1 MNPSIPRPPC
11 VLCLSGHDPTGGAGL
26 TADTEAIG
34 ALGGHALGVITAN
47 TVQDTSDVQ
56 RVVAVPPILIAA
68 QIEALVADCR
78 IDAIKIGLL
87 GDAAQIDP
95 ILDCIRRLR
104 VPVVLDPVLRAG
116 GGASLVRSELL
127 LAMKERLLPQVT
139 VLTPNA
145 AEARLLG
152 GEDGAALLATGL
164 AHLLVTRGDEPGGN
178 VVNTWYQ
185 AGQPP
190 RDFEWPRL
198 AQRFHGAGCTLAAAI
213 AALLAAGRPVAEA
226 LEQAQAYTHR
236 ALSRAHAVGNGRLIP
251 GRRAA

>member
-1 MNPSIPRPPC
+1 MNPIRTPC

-56 RVVAVPPILIAA
+56 RVAAVPPILIAA
-68 QIEALVADCR
+68 QIEALAADCR

-116 GGASLVRSELL
+116 GGAHLVRSELL
-127 LAMKERLLPQVT
+127 LALKERLLPQVT

-152 GEDGAALLATGL
+152 GGEDGTALLATGL

-185 AGQPP
+185 AGRAP

-213 AALLAAGRPVAEA
+213 AALLAAGKPVAEA

-236 ALSRAHAVGNGRLIP
+236 ALSRAYPVGGGRLIP

>member
-1 MNPSIPRPPC
+1 MKMSPPC

-26 TADTEAIG
+26 TADIEAIG

-47 TVQDTSDVQ
+47 TVQDTSNVQ
-56 RVVAVPPILIAA
+56 RVAAVPPILMAA
-68 QIEALVADCR
+68 QIEALLADCR
-78 IDAIKIGLL
+78 IGALKIGLL
-87 GDAAQIDP
+87 GDAAQLDP
-95 ILDCIRRLR
+95 ILDCIRRLQ

-116 GGASLVRSELL
+116 GGAQLVRSELL
-127 LAMKERLLPQVT
+127 LAVKERLLPQVT

-145 AEARLLG
+145 AEARLLGG

-178 VVNTWYQ
+178 VINTWYR

-190 RDFEWPRL
+190 RHFEWPRL
-198 AQRFHGAGCTLAAAI
+198 PQRFHGAGCTLAAAI
-213 AALLAAGRPVAEA
+213 AALLAAGMPVAEA
-226 LEQAQAYTHR
+226 LEQAQAYTHG
-236 ALSRAHAVGNGRLIP
+236 ALSRAYAVGGGRLIP

>member
-1 MNPSIPRPPC
+1 MKMSPPC

-26 TADTEAIG
+26 TADIEAIG

-47 TVQDTSDVQ
+47 TVQDTSNVQ
-56 RVVAVPPILIAA
+56 RVAAVPPILMAA

-78 IDAIKIGLL
+78 IGAIKIGLL
-87 GDAAQIDP
+87 GDAAQLDP

-116 GGASLVRSELL
+116 GGAQLVRSELL
-127 LAMKERLLPQVT
+127 LAVKERLLPQVT

-145 AEARLLG
+145 AEVRLLGG

-198 AQRFHGAGCTLAAAI
+198 PQRFHGAGCTLAAAI
-213 AALLAAGRPVAEA
+213 AALLAAGKPVAEA
-226 LEQAQAYTHR
+226 LEGAQAYTHG
-236 ALSRAHAVGNGRLIP
+236 ALSRAYAVGGGRLIP

>member
-1 MNPSIPRPPC
+1 MKASLPC

-26 TADTEAIG
+26 TADIEAIG

-47 TVQDTSDVQ
+47 TVQDTSNVQ
-56 RVVAVPPILIAA
+56 RVAAVPPILMAA
-68 QIEALVADCR
+68 QIEALLADCR
-78 IDAIKIGLL
+78 IGAIKIGLL
-87 GDAAQIDP
+87 GDAAQLDP
-95 ILDCIRRLR
+95 ILDCIQRLQ

-116 GGASLVRSELL
+116 GGAQLVRSELL
-127 LAMKERLLPQVT
+127 LAVKERLLPQVT

-145 AEARLLG
+145 AEARLLGG

-198 AQRFHGAGCTLAAAI
+198 PQRFHGAGCTLAAAI
-213 AALLAAGRPVAEA
+213 AALLAAGKPVAEA
-226 LEQAQAYTHR
+226 LEQAQAYTHG
-236 ALSRAHAVGNGRLIP
+236 ALSRAYAVGGGRLIP